1 MPGRARYGAGV
12 VALAGVAV
20 LIGLLGRPS
29 GGDGDTGGSAPT
41 PAFSVAPGSSGRP
54 VTPTAPVP
62 ETPAETRLDLFSFG
76 GLCQEEGSRPVPR
89 AARVSA
95 SGPRP
100 LVVHVNGLLH
110 QFEGRGGYDR
120 ADPFTPLP
128 ERVQLVACARY
139 EGLGKLLKECRYE
152 SPVEA
157 GRVISHYEGRYE
169 VRVLEARTGRLLGTH
184 RMAGRTSA
192 TCTPFVE
199 RGADTK
205 EFKPPGDAAFRELLG
220 PYARGEKP

>member
-1 MPGRARYGAGV
+1 MAGRARYWAGV
-12 VALAGVAV
+12 VALTGVAV
-20 LIGLLGRPS
+20 LIGLLARSS
-29 GGDGDTGGSAPT
+29 GGDGDTGGSAAA

-54 VTPTAPVP
+54 VTPTASVP
-62 ETPAETRLDLFSFG
+62 ESPVETRLNLFSFG
-76 GLCQEEGSRPVPR
+76 GLCQEDGSRPVPR

-100 LVVHVNGLLH
+100 LVVHVNGLLR
-110 QFEGRGGYDR
+110 QFEGAGGYDR

-139 EGLGKLLKECRYE
+139 EGMGKLLRVCRYE
-152 SPVEA
+152 EPAEA
-157 GRVISHYEGRYE
+157 SREISHYEGRYE
-169 VRVLEARTGRLLGTH
+169 VRILEARTGRLLGTH
-184 RMAGRTSA
+184 HMAARTA
-192 TCTPFVE
+192 AACTPFVE

-205 EFKPPGDAAFRELLG
+205 EFEPPGDAAFRDLLG

>member
-1 MPGRARYGAGV
+1 MAGRARYVAGV
-12 VALAGVAV
+12 VALVGAAV

-29 GGDGDTGGSAPT
+29 GGDGGTGGSAAA

-54 VTPTAPVP
+54 VAPTTSVP
-62 ETPAETRLDLFSFG
+62 ESPVEGRLDLFSFR
-76 GLCQEEGSRPVPR
+76 GLCQEEESRPVPR
-89 AARVSA
+89 AARVSE
-95 SGPRP
+95 SGPHP

-110 QFEGRGGYDR
+110 QFEGSGGYDR

-139 EGLGKLLKECRYE
+139 EGRGKLLRVCRYE

-157 GRVISHYEGRYE
+157 GREISHYE
-169 VRVLEARTGRLLGTH
+169 VRVLEARTGRLVGTH
-184 RMAGRTSA
+184 SMAGRTSA
-192 TCTPFVE
+192 DCTPFVE
-199 RGADTK
+199 RGPDTE
-205 EFKPPGDAAFRELLG
+205 EFKPPGDVAFRGFLG